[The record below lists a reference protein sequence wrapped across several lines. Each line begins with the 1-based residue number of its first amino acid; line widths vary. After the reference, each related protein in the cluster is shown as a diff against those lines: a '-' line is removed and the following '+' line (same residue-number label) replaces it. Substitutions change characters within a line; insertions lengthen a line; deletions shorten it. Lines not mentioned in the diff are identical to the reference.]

1 MAKKEKESIL
11 DILHEALAQDLLDRV
26 KSGAA
31 THHEL
36 KVVADFLKQNNI
48 SSTTKDSKALRDL
61 ASNEIEVDEEYVIPI
76 DFKERVVNG

>member
-26 KSGAA
+26 KSGEA

-48 SSTTKDSKALRDL
+48 SSTTKDSKALKDL
-61 ASNEIEVDEEYVIPI
+61 ATNEIEIDEEYVIPI
-76 DFKERVVNG
+76 DYKERVVNG